1 MRWIKDV
8 TWRLRALF
16 GRKAMDRE
24 LDDEMAFHLEME
36 VKKNLAAGMD
46 PHEARRSAHVSFGG
60 IDRQKAH
67 AQAAWGVG
75 LIDDSLRDFRH
86 ASRQLLRSPAFTL
99 LATLTLALGIGGTV
113 ALFSVVDGLMLRP
126 LPYEDETELV
136 TFWSAQDWRGVEYD
150 YLRERVGA
158 FETLETF
165 GQDRTAMQTGEGTT
179 LVNLIQ
185 APAGLLDMLGTP
197 PLMGRTFAEGEDRP
211 GAEPVVVLSHGLWE
225 QELGR
230 DPDVLGKRLVL
241 GGLPTT
247 VIGVMPSTFYFPTP
261 ESRMWRPL
269 NLDPSDGG
277 YNGNGWL
284 EFVGRLRPGATPG
297 EVAAEL
303 TMITTALGERFSYP
317 EAWDK
322 TASAYFTPM
331 REYLMGD
338 VRPALLLL
346 LGAVGLLL
354 LMACANVA
362 ALILART
369 SDRVGELA
377 VRTALGAGRGR
388 LARQILTESV
398 TLGLGAGA
406 VGMVLAAILFDVM
419 VSMLPLSNGFQET
432 LSLDWTTL
440 AAALALSIGVG
451 SLISVIPIRGML
463 RGRLEGELVGERSQG
478 GGATAGSGAHGA
490 LVLAEVLLAVMLV
503 TGASLLVRSVSHLQS
518 LDIGVDPAGVLA
530 IDLQGDAALEGEVL
544 RAFFDELVEAASILP
559 GVEMAGITNRLPIR
573 DGGFQGPIAIEDR
586 PDLDGTSRPN
596 SMWRSVSLDYFE
608 TMGIPIV
615 QGRTFDQQDRSESLP
630 VVIVSESFAARM
642 WPGESPL
649 GRRISTGFEG
659 GSEWLTVVGVAGEVR
674 MTSLVGDNTMVMY
687 RPSAQ
692 GRGFG
697 LSKVLVLKTDFDPAA
712 LTGPVRALVQRLN
725 PRVATARANL
735 MEDVVAASMVEPLR
749 LRFFLGLFAALGLL
763 LGTVGVYGVVSYSV
777 ARRRAEF
784 GIRMALGAEPMELV
798 HAVVR
803 GGMVPVLGG
812 IAGGIVASAVL
823 SSALTSFLFGV
834 EPMDMVSFAAAG
846 GVLLASGV
854 FAAALPGIRAGR
866 TDPAEA
872 LRAE

>member
-8 TWRLRALF
+8 RWRLRALF
-16 GRKAMDRE
+16 DRRAMDRE
-24 LDDEMAFHLEME
+24 LNEEMTFHLDME
-36 VKKNLAAGMD
+36 ARKNLRAGVD
-46 PHEARRSAHVSFGG
+46 PREARRRAHVKFGG
-60 IDRQKAH
+60 VDRHKER
-67 AQAAWGVG
+67 AQASWGVG
-75 LIDDSLRDFRH
+75 FIDDMLRDFRH
-86 ASRQLLRSPAFTL
+86 ALRQLMRNPAFTL

-126 LPYEDETELV
+126 LPYEDEAELL
-136 TFWSAQDWRGVEYD
+136 TFWSPQDWRGVEYD
-150 YLRERVGA
+150 YLRERVRA
-158 FETLETF
+158 FESLETF
-165 GQDRTAMQTGEGTT
+165 GQDRTAMQSGEGTT
-179 LVNLIQ
+179 LVNLVQ
-185 APAGLLDMLGTP
+185 VSAGLLDMLGTP
-197 PLMGRTFAEGEDRP
+197 PLMGRTFVDGEDRP
-211 GAEPVVVLSHGLWE
+211 GTEPVVVLSQGLWE
-225 QELGR
+225 QELGS
-230 DPDVLGKRLVL
+230 DPNVLGKRLVL
-241 GGLPTT
+241 GGVPTT
-247 VIGVMPSTFYFPTP
+247 IIGVMPSTFYFPTP

-269 NLDPSDGG
+269 NLDPADGG
-277 YNGNGWL
+277 YHGNGWL
-284 EFVGRLRPGATPG
+284 ELVGRLRPGATPG
-297 EVAAEL
+297 EVDAEL
-303 TMITTALGERFSYP
+303 TLITTALGERFNYP

-322 TASAYFTPM
+322 TTSAYFTPM

-419 VSMLPLSNGFQET
+419 VSMLPLSNGFQDT

-440 AAALALSIGVG
+440 AAALALSVTVG
-451 SLISVIPIRGML
+451 SLISVIPIRGMM

-478 GGATAGSGAHGA
+478 GGVTAGGGAHGA

-518 LDIGVDPAGVLA
+518 LNIGMDPAGVLA
-530 IDLQGDAALEGEVL
+530 IDLQGEAAMEGDEL
-544 RAFFDELVEAASILP
+544 KAFLDDLVEAAAILP
-559 GVEMAGITNRLPIR
+559 GVNVAGITNRLPIR
-573 DGGFQGPIAIEDR
+573 DGGYQGPIAIEDR
-586 PDLDGTSRPN
+586 PDLEGASRPN
-596 SMWRSVSLDYFE
+596 SMWRSASLDYFE
-608 TMGIPIV
+608 TMGIPVV
-615 QGRTFDQQDRSESLP
+615 QGRTFDEQDRPESLP

-659 GSEWLTVVGVAGEVR
+659 SSEWLTVVGVAGEVR
-674 MTSLVGDNTMVMY
+674 MTSLVGNNTMVMF
-687 RPSAQ
+687 RPSGQ

-697 LSKVLVLKTDFDPAA
+697 LSNVLVLKTDLDPAA
-712 LTGPVRALVQRLN
+712 LTGPVRALVRRLN
-725 PRVATARANL
+725 PRVATARASL
-735 MEDVVAASMVEPLR
+735 MEDVVAASMAEPLR
-749 LRFFLGLFAALGLL
+749 LRLFLGLFAALGLL

-777 ARRRAEF
+777 VRRRAEF
-784 GIRMALGAEPMELV
+784 GIRMALGAEPRELV
-798 HAVVR
+798 GAVVR

-823 SSALTSFLFGV
+823 SNVLASFLFGV
-834 EPMDMVSFAAAG
+834 EPMDMVSFGAAG
-846 GVLLASGV
+846 GALLAAGMV
-854 FAAALPGIRAGR
+854 AAALPGIRAGR

>member
-16 GRKAMDRE
+16 GRRAMDRE

-36 VKKNLAAGMD
+36 VKKNLATGMD

-60 IDRQKAH
+60 VDRHKERAR
-67 AQAAWGVG
+67 ASWGVG
-75 LIDDSLRDFRH
+75 FIDDSLRDFRH

-126 LPYEDETELV
+126 LPYEDEAELL

-150 YLRERVGA
+150 YLRERVGV
-158 FETLETF
+158 FESLETF
-165 GQDRTAMQTGEGTT
+165 GQDRTAMQSGEGTT

-185 APAGLLDMLGTP
+185 ASAGLLDMLGTP
-197 PLMGRTFAEGEDRP
+197 PLMGRTFVEGEDRP

-241 GGLPTT
+241 GGVPTT
-247 VIGVMPSTFYFPTP
+247 IIGVMPSTFYFSTP

-269 NLDPSDGG
+269 NLDPADGN
-277 YNGNGWL
+277 YRNGWL
-284 EFVGRLRPGATPG
+284 ELVGRVRPGATPG
-297 EVAAEL
+297 EVDAEL
-303 TMITTALGERFSYP
+303 TLITTALGERFNYP

-406 VGMVLAAILFDVM
+406 VGMVFAAILFDVM

-451 SLISVIPIRGML
+451 TLISVIPIRGML

-478 GGATAGSGAHGA
+478 GGVTAGGGAHGA

-518 LDIGVDPAGVLA
+518 LDIGVDPVGVLA

-544 RAFFDELVEAASILP
+544 RAFFDELVEAASVLP
-559 GVEMAGITNRLPIR
+559 GVEMADITNRLPIR
-573 DGGFQGPIAIEDR
+573 DGGYQGPIAIEDR

-596 SMWRSVSLDYFE
+596 SMWRSVSPDYFE

-615 QGRTFDQQDRSESLP
+615 QGRTFDQQDRPESLP
-630 VVIVSESFAARM
+630 VVMVSESFAARM

-659 GSEWLTVVGVAGEVR
+659 SSEWLTVVGVAGEVR

-697 LSKVLVLKTDFDPAA
+697 LSKVLVLKTDLDLAA
-712 LTGPVRALVQRLN
+712 LIGPVRALVRRLN
-725 PRVATARANL
+725 PRVATARATL
-735 MEDVVAASMVEPLR
+735 MEDVVAASMAEPLR

-798 HAVVR
+798 RAVVR

-823 SSALTSFLFGV
+823 SSVLTSFLFGV
-834 EPMDMVSFAAAG
+834 EPMDTVSFGAAG
-846 GVLLASGV
+846 GVLLAAGV
-854 FAAALPGIRAGR
+854 VAAALPGIRAGR